1 MELCKIQS
9 KGVAGDL
16 VFYDSSGNAIA
27 YLDDSA
33 RSLVIPAGGKLLCED
48 GTAAGAG
55 LSPLIWSDCPR
66 LQMLVDPTLGMFVG
80 DDFQKVQA
88 TGFPYTLYTD
98 TTDTFTSL
106 AGQIGGVGRLALS
119 GTDNDEEYIVYNQ
132 AAGIIKADATHNWW
146 FEAKLKPSQVAAE
159 HGIFIGLAE
168 EAAVGADLMNTND
181 MVLKVID
188 ALGFQIISAAGGAA
202 CAVIQTIHQLQGG
215 ARVAVD
221 ATAGTATA
229 AFIKFG
235 MKSILGTVTFY
246 LDGVALD
253 TTVTTAATNFP
264 LDQIMCPT
272 FGVKIGSAAAE
283 NLDIDWWYA
292 AQLR

>member
-1 MELCKIQS
+1 MADTSYQ
-9 KGVAGDL
+9 
-16 VFYDSSGNAIA
+16 
-27 YLDDSA
+27 
-33 RSLVIPAGGKLLCED
+33 SLVYRKQGGNELIVASGGKITVEPGGQILDES

-66 LQMLVDPTLGMFVG
+66 LQMLIDPTLGFFVG
-80 DDFQKVQA
+80 DDFQIVQA

-106 AGQIGGVGRLALS
+106 AAQIGGIGRLALS
-119 GTDNDEEYIVYNQ
+119 GSDNDEEFVVYNQ

-159 HGIFIGLAE
+159 HGVFIGLAE
-168 EAAVGADLMNTND
+168 EGGVGADLMNTND

-188 ALGFQIISAAGGAA
+188 AIGFQIISAAAGAP
-202 CAVIQTIHQLQGG
+202 CAVIQTIIQLNGG
-215 ARVAVD
+215 ARVAVS

-235 MKSILGTVTFY
+235 MKSVSGVVTFY
-246 LDGVALD
+246 LDGVALA
-253 TTVTTAATNFP
+253 TTVASTATNFP
-264 LDQIMCPT
+264 LDQIMCPA

-283 NLDIDWWYA
+283 NLDIDWWYG

>member
-1 MELCKIQS
+1 MPVTNIKTKWVDGNLVYFDDTDDLMKLDADSHKVEL
-9 KGVAGDL
+9 
-16 VFYDSSGNAIA
+16 
-27 YLDDSA
+27 
-33 RSLVIPAGGKLLCED
+33 RP

-55 LSPLIWSDCPR
+55 LSPLIWGSCPR
-66 LQMLVDPTLGMFVG
+66 LEMLADPTLGILVG
-80 DDFQKVQA
+80 DDFPIVQA

-119 GTDNDEEYIVYNQ
+119 GTDNDEEFVVYNQ
-132 AAGIIKADATHNWW
+132 ASGIIKADATHNWW
-146 FEAKLKPSQVAAE
+146 FEARLKPSQVATS

-168 EAAVGADLMNTND
+168 EAGVGVDLMNTDD

-188 ALGFQIISAAGGAA
+188 AIGFQVISETDGTA
-202 CAVIQTIHQLQGG
+202 CAVIQTIIQFNTG

-229 AFIKFG
+229 AYIKFG

-246 LDGVALD
+246 LNGVALD
-253 TTVTTAATNFP
+253 TTVASTATNFP
-264 LDQIMCPT
+264 LDQVMCPT
-272 FGVKIGSAAAE
+272 FGVKAGDSNAE
-283 NLDIDWWYA
+283 NLDMDWWYA

>member
-1 MELCKIQS
+1 MPVTNVQS
-9 KGVAGDL
+9 KWVDGNL
-16 VFYDSSGNAIA
+16 IFYD
-27 YLDDSA
+27 DS
-33 RSLVIPAGGKLLCED
+33 KELLKFDAVNHKVELQQ

-55 LSPLIWSDCPR
+55 LSPLIWSTCPR
-66 LQMLVDPTLGMFVG
+66 AEMLLDPTLGIWVG
-80 DDFQKVQA
+80 DDFPVVQA

-106 AGQIGGVGRLALS
+106 AGQIGGVGRIALS
-119 GTDNDEEYIVYNQ
+119 GSDNDEEYVVYNQ
-132 AAGIIKADATHNWW
+132 SAGIIKADATHNWW
-146 FEAKLKPSQVAAE
+146 FEARIKPSQVATA

-168 EAAVGADLMNTND
+168 EAGVGADLMDTDN

-188 ALGFQIISAAGGAA
+188 AIGFQIISAADGAA
-202 CAVIQTIHQLQGG
+202 CAVIQTIIQLNGG

-229 AFIKFG
+229 AYIKFG

-246 LDGVALD
+246 LNGVALD
-253 TTVTTAATNFP
+253 TTVASTATNFP

-272 FGVKIGSAAAE
+272 FGVKAGDSNAE

>member
-1 MELCKIQS
+1 MPVTNVQS
-9 KGVAGDL
+9 KWVDGNL
-16 VFYDSSGNAIA
+16 IFYD
-27 YLDDSA
+27 DS
-33 RSLVIPAGGKLLCED
+33 KELLKFDAVNHKVELQQ

-55 LSPLIWSDCPR
+55 LSPLIWSTCPR
-66 LQMLVDPTLGMFVG
+66 AEMLLDPTLGIWVG
-80 DDFQKVQA
+80 DDFPIVQA

-106 AGQIGGVGRLALS
+106 AGQIGGVGRIALS
-119 GTDNDEEYIVYNQ
+119 GSDNDEEYVVYNQ
-132 AAGIIKADATHNWW
+132 SAGIIKADATHNWW
-146 FEAKLKPSQVAAE
+146 FEARIKPSQVATA

-168 EAAVGADLMNTND
+168 EAGVGADLMNTDD

-188 ALGFQIISAAGGAA
+188 AIGFQIISAANGAA
-202 CAVIQTIHQLQGG
+202 CAVIQTIIQLNGG
-215 ARVAVD
+215 ARVAVS

-229 AFIKFG
+229 AYIKFG

-246 LDGVALD
+246 LNGVALD
-253 TTVTTAATNFP
+253 DTVASTATNFP

-272 FGVKIGSAAAE
+272 FGVKIGSDAAE

>member
-1 MELCKIQS
+1 MPVTNVLS
-9 KGVAGDL
+9 KWVDGNL
-16 VFYDSSGNAIA
+16 IFYDSS
-27 YLDDSA
+27 
-33 RSLVIPAGGKLLCED
+33 KELLKFDAVNHKVELQQ

-55 LSPLIWSDCPR
+55 LSPLIWSTCPR
-66 LQMLVDPTLGMFVG
+66 AEMLLDPTLGIWVG
-80 DDFQKVQA
+80 DDFPVVQA

-106 AGQIGGVGRLALS
+106 AGQIGGVGRAALS
-119 GTDNDEEYIVYNQ
+119 GSDNDEEYIVYNQ
-132 AAGIIKADATHNWW
+132 SAGIIKADATHNWW
-146 FEAKLKPSQVAAE
+146 FEARIKPSQVATA

-168 EAAVGADLMNTND
+168 EAGVGADLMDTDN

-188 ALGFQIISAAGGAA
+188 AIGFQIISAADGAA
-202 CAVIQTIHQLQGG
+202 CAVLQTIIQLNGG

-229 AFIKFG
+229 AYIKFG

-246 LDGVALD
+246 LNGVALD
-253 TTVTTAATNFP
+253 TTVASTATNFP

-272 FGVKIGSAAAE
+272 FGVKAGDSNAE